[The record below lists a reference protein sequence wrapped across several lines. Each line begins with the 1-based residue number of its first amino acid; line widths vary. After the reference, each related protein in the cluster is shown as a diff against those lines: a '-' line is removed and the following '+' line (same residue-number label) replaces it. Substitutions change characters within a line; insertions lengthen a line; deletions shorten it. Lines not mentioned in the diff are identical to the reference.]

1 MCLCPRALVGLTTM
15 TVQTVLLVF
24 PSEAS
29 VPAGTVTAE
38 KRIEC
43 WINPRRPYLVLALQ
57 SVQICS
63 VGFVRIR

>member
-15 TVQTVLLVF
+15 TIQNVLPVF

-29 VPAGTVTAE
+29 VPAGAVTAE

-43 WINPRRPYLVLALQ
+43 CTSPRRPYLVLALQ